1 VQEFAV
7 PETVD
12 RATTLEIQVA
22 EETRGSLSQGATG
35 GDARTLE
42 LTCFSWATT
51 TGLDADSEDDEEA
64 AARHTSERGMT
75 WARRAFDELILPATL
90 VSFLVKNSFFFILRS
105 SQALPVVSILSV
117 IDTRVFGSEPRP
129 AGDAACR
136 SSSCGSQC
144 RGERD
149 IRAGVP

>member
-1 VQEFAV
+1 LKVEDFATRALDELAAVVQEFAV

-90 VSFLVKNSFFFILRS
+90 VSFLVKNSFFLFCDLLKLY
-105 SQALPVVSILSV
+105 QL
-117 IDTRVFGSEPRP
+117 FQF
-129 AGDAACR
+129 CR
-136 SSSCGSQC
+136 S
-144 RGERD
+144 
-149 IRAGVP
+149 